1 MNETNIYIQKSR
13 NFAFQSRCFSM
24 HKHKPLIKPMIVTA
38 TDSYIIS
45 ISGPAFYAY
54 DRNND
59 ALNLRFM
66 LKSDEENMLS
76 WFE

>member
-1 MNETNIYIQKSR
+1 
-13 NFAFQSRCFSM
+13 M
-24 HKHKPLIKPMIVTA
+24 HKHKPLVKLMIVIA

-45 ISGPAFYAY
+45 IPGPTFYAY